1 MENIEEKLKK
11 IRCFIFDLDGVL
23 TNGTMLIMEKEHFH
37 ELHMHDIFAMCE
49 AVEAGYKVIVLSH
62 GKSKSMEK
70 YMDELQITEFVRDAE
85 DKKEKLQD
93 IIKKHKLDRDTILY
107 MGDDLPDKD
116 ALQICAVRA
125 CPATAV
131 AEIKSIA
138 EYISDKPGGHGCVR
152 DVIEK
157 VMRQHGKWNVKEKQ

>member
-37 ELHMHDIFAMCE
+37 ELHMHDIFAMRQ
-49 AVEAGYKVIVLSH
+49 AIKAGYKVIVLSH

-70 YMDELQITEFVRDAE
+70 YMEELDITEFSRDAE
-85 DKKEKLQD
+85 DKKEKLQEL
-93 IIKKHKLDRDTILY
+93 IKKHKLDRETMLY
-107 MGDDLPDKD
+107 MGDDLPDMN
-116 ALQICAVRA
+116 ALQLCAVRA
-125 CPATAV
+125 CPASAV
-131 AEIKSIA
+131 AEIKTIA
-138 EYISDKPGGHGCVR
+138 EFISDKPGGHGCAR

-157 VMRQHGKWNVKEKQ
+157 VMRQHGKWNVEGK